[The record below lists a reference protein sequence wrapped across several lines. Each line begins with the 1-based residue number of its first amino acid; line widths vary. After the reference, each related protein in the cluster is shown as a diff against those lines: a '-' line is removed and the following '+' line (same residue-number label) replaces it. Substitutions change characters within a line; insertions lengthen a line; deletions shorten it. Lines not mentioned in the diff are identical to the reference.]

1 MAFSAVSISKEYE
14 HRPVLVNVNLGLN
27 PGDKVALVGSNGS
40 GKSTLLRILAS
51 QEAPDEGTVTHS
63 SSDEIGYLPQFVRT
77 VEGETIQD
85 VIVSSVAGLKS
96 LEHRMRELEQQMT
109 DSASSAV
116 LDEYGE
122 ISAHFEARGGYD
134 IDARTDEV
142 LANLGV
148 GYLTRDRKVSG
159 LSGGEKARV
168 GLAALLLAAPDILFL
183 DEPTNDFDDR
193 ALAWLESYL
202 KLYRGGILFVTHD
215 RDFIDAV
222 ATAILELD
230 EHSHRL
236 TRYEGNYG
244 AYLAAKSAA
253 RTRAQQAYDAQ
264 QEEIARLRERAAT
277 AARAVGFNRAAPDR
291 DKYGYN
297 FRGAGVDRAISR
309 NVRAALEK
317 LQRIEANALE
327 PPPKPLRFRA
337 RFSAGQLRPGTVA
350 VQAHDLVARYGD
362 RTVLDHV
369 GCLLETDDRVCL
381 VGPNGSGKSTLLRI
395 LAGEAE
401 PQQGNAR
408 WVPGVRI
415 GYLPQEPRLPEP
427 AQTVAANITLGLRR
441 AGLPSVTDEARGWLV
456 RWGLLARDDLSKRMS
471 DLSVGQQRKVE
482 LGILVGSNPDA
493 LLLDE
498 PTNHLTFDVIES
510 LQTALVD
517 FDGPVLIA
525 THDRRLIREF
535 PRRLWRLCQGHVAE
549 TDRSGGTTA

>member
-1 MAFSAVSISKEYE
+1 MAFSARGISKEYE
-14 HRPVLVNVNLGLN
+14 HRPVLANVNLGLN
-27 PGDKVALVGSNGS
+27 PGDKIALVGSNGS
-40 GKSTLLRILAS
+40 GKSTLLRILAGA
-51 QEAPDEGTVTHS
+51 EAPDEGTVTHS
-63 SSDEIGYLPQFVRT
+63 ASDEIGYLPQFVRT

-96 LEHRMRELEQQMT
+96 LERRMRELERQMA
-109 DSASSAV
+109 DSASSEV

-134 IDARTDEV
+134 LDARTDEV

-168 GLAALLLAAPDILFL
+168 GLVALLLAAPDVLLL
-183 DEPTNDFDDR
+183 DEPTNDLDDR
-193 ALAWLESYL
+193 ALTWLESYL

-244 AYLAAKSAA
+244 AYLAAKRAA
-253 RTRAQQAYDAQ
+253 RISAQQAYDAQ

-277 AARAVGFNRAAPDR
+277 TARAVGFGRAASDL
-291 DKYGYN
+291 DKFAHN
-297 FRGAGVDRAISR
+297 FRGARVERAVSR

-317 LQRIEANALE
+317 LERIGAHALE

-350 VQAHDLVARYGD
+350 VQAHNLLVRRGD
-362 RTVLDHV
+362 RAVLDRV
-369 GCLLETDDRVCL
+369 NCLIETDDRVCL
-381 VGPNGSGKSTLLRI
+381 VGPNGSGKSTLIRI
-395 LAGEAE
+395 LAGKAAPHE
-401 PQQGNAR
+401 GNVR
-408 WVPGVRI
+408 WVPGVRV
-415 GYLPQEPRLPEP
+415 GYLPQEPLLPEP
-427 AQTVAANITLGLRR
+427 AQTVAANVTLGLRR
-441 AGLPSVTDEARGWLV
+441 AGLPSVTDEARGWLL
-456 RWGLLARDDLSKRMS
+456 RWGLLTRDDLTKRVS

-482 LGILVGSNPDA
+482 LGILVGSHPDA

-510 LQTALVD
+510 LQAALVD

-535 PRRLWRLCQGHVAE
+535 PRRLWRLHLGQLTEADRNDG
-549 TDRSGGTTA
+549 TDE